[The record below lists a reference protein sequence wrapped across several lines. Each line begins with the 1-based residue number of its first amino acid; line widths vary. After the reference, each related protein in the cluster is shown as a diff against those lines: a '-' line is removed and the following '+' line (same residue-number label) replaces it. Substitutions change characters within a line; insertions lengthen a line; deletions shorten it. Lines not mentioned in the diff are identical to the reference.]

1 MCGRYLFTEAESE
14 DIRNIVNDIEN
25 RMGEGTVKLGEIF
38 PTDRVPALIAQKDT
52 VQPDLLTWGF
62 PGFRGKSVVINAR
75 SETAHEKPMFRNSLV
90 YRRCIIPSTGFF
102 EWGPV
107 ITESSKV
114 KYGEEVPDGDSQISL
129 WQQPASK
136 KSKKQK
142 YLFNLP
148 GEEALYMAGLYNV
161 FEGENRFVILT
172 TKANSSVVEVHNRMP
187 LVLRKDLIDD
197 WLLND
202 ELVSE
207 ILLESPTLKKVA
219 V

>member
-1 MCGRYLFTEAESE
+1 
-14 DIRNIVNDIEN
+14 
-25 RMGEGTVKLGEIF
+25 
-38 PTDRVPALIAQKDT
+38 
-52 VQPDLLTWGF
+52 
-62 PGFRGKSVVINAR
+62 
-75 SETAHEKPMFRNSLV
+75 
-90 YRRCIIPSTGFF
+90 
-102 EWGPV
+102 
-107 ITESSKV
+107 
-114 KYGEEVPDGDSQISL
+114 
-129 WQQPASK
+129 
-136 KSKKQK
+136 
-142 YLFNLP
+142 
-148 GEEALYMAGLYNV
+148 MAGLYNV